1 MNEISR
7 LSSGSEGDKV
17 AVRKILKSLYVP
29 ETLKNFTMSEK
40 VEGKQ
45 MLNAD
50 VIGFINGKYAYK

>member
-17 AVRKILKSLYVP
+17 AIRKILKSLYGP

-45 MLNAD
+45 MLSTD